1 MRRPASRHGRFYAA
15 FALGALVGVLT
26 WVQGFGPVASLLAG
40 MNSFFLLYLALMAR
54 LATRLDA
61 ATLRQQAGQDDEGMI
76 LITLLALVAV
86 VGSLTA
92 IVVVLN
98 TEGAGLATRIA
109 ALSCLPL
116 GWTTIHVLAAFHYAH
131 LQYQGGPPGMAFPG
145 KGDPA
150 IWDFLYASFTIG
162 MTAQV
167 SDVEVVTTPM
177 RRAVL
182 LHGVA
187 SFFYNTGLL
196 ALAINAVVTVGLGP
210 S

>member
-1 MRRPASRHGRFYAA
+1 MRGPASRHRRFYSA
-15 FALGALVGVLT
+15 FAIGGLVVVLA
-26 WVQGFGPVASLLAG
+26 WMQGFGPVLSLLAG
-40 MNSFFLLYLALMAR
+40 MNSFFLLYLLLMAR
-54 LATRLDA
+54 LAASLDA
-61 ATLRQQAGQDDEGMI
+61 GTLRQHAAQDDEGMT

-98 TEGAGLATRIA
+98 TDGASLGTRIA

-131 LQYQGGPPGMAFPG
+131 LHYQGSTPGMTFPG
-145 KGDPA
+145 KADPG

-167 SDVEVVTTPM
+167 SDVEVTTTPM

-196 ALAINAVVTVGLGP
+196 ALAVNAVVTAGL
-210 S
+210 

>member
-1 MRRPASRHGRFYAA
+1 M
-15 FALGALVGVLT
+15 LGWL
-26 WVQGFGPVASLLAG
+26 QGFDPVLYLLAG
-40 MNSFFLLYLALMAR
+40 VNSFFLLYLLLMTWLSR
-54 LATRLDA
+54 GLDA
-61 ATLRQQAGQDDEGMI
+61 TMLKRHAGQDDEGLGLI
-76 LITLLALVAV
+76 LFLALVAV
-86 VGSLTA
+86 VGSMTA

-98 TEGAGLATRIA
+98 TEGIDLPTRIA
-109 ALSCLPL
+109 ALLCLPL

-131 LQYQGGPPGMAFPG
+131 LYYQAGPRGMTFPG
-145 KGDPA
+145 KTEPA
-150 IWDFLYASFTIG
+150 IWDFLYTSFTIG

-196 ALAINAVVTVGLGP
+196 ALAVNAVVTSGH
-210 S
+210 